1 MRTGVIA
8 KKVGMTR
15 LFQADGRHVP
25 VTVLQLDELQ
35 VVGRREKDK
44 DGYTAVQLG
53 AGKAKAKNV
62 AKPQRS
68 AFGKAEVEPK
78 VRVAEFRVEED
89 GLLDVGAAI
98 SADHFVPGQLV
109 DVAGVTQGKGF
120 AGAMKRWGFGGLR
133 ATHGVSV
140 SHRSHGSTGNRQD
153 PGRVFKN
160 KKMAGHM
167 GARNRT
173 QQNLEVVRTDP
184 IRGLLF
190 IKGSVPGHKG
200 SWLTVTDAIK
210 LPRHDSAPFP
220 AGLVDTKAKIDESE
234 IPAAGLVDD
243 AAVHEM
249 PALPSDEE
257 VAAIAAEQ
265 EAGAAAAA
273 EAEAAAAEE
282 AADAA
287 QAAENEKAQAAE
299 EATKPAS
306 DADEGKDSE

>member
-25 VTVLQLDELQ
+25 VTVLQLDDVQ
-35 VVGRREKDK
+35 VIGRREMDR

-53 AGKAKAKNV
+53 AGTAKAKNV
-62 AKPQRS
+62 AKPQRA

-78 VRVAEFRVEED
+78 VRIAEFRVAD
-89 GLLDVGAAI
+89 DALLDVGAHI

-200 SWLTVTDAIK
+200 SWLTVSDSVK
-210 LPRHDSAPFP
+210 LPRPDAAPYP
-220 AGLVDTKAKIDESE
+220 AAILEGRKVEELEVPE
-234 IPAAGLVDD
+234 AGLVDD
-243 AAVHEM
+243 AAVHEI
-249 PALPSDEE
+249 PALPSDAE

-265 EAGAAAAA
+265 EAGAAAEAEAAAAA
-273 EAEAAAAEE
+273 EAEAA
-282 AADAA
+282 DAA
-287 QAAENEKAQAAE
+287 QSAENEKASAAE
-299 EATKPAS
+299 DSSKPAP
-306 DADEGKDSE
+306 DADEGKEG